1 MADTQPKTKT
11 KPQSP
16 GAGGSIHG
24 IIVRGVIGVAALGA
38 GVGIF
43 LFLQATRPQPGLA
56 PIAQRALVV
65 RAVPAVVRPVARAWV
80 GYGSARAMSDISIAA
95 EISGR
100 VVERPLN
107 VNIGAWV
114 DRGDLIVRLDAA
126 EYGDR
131 LAAAEESIRA
141 LEAQVERVD
150 VEGES
155 LAESVALAESGVEL
169 SVRELTRA
177 RDAFER
183 GAATENEIDRLEREL
198 TARRRE
204 LTDLR
209 QRLDSIPSRRQ
220 ELFAQIGRARADAA
234 AARRDVDRARVV
246 APVAGVI
253 QELDANVGDRVSL
266 GQRVARVVDLSSVE
280 APIRM
285 PVSAVGEISVGDEMV
300 LEADGPS
307 GREWRG
313 VVARIAPV
321 AEEASRSI
329 TVLVEI
335 EQDGRAVTPGTLVP
349 GQFLIGSSRAARTEP
364 RLIVPRFA
372 VVNDRVFVVGDG
384 GIARSRPVR
393 VLHHIDGVFADI
405 DPAIREW
412 AVLDNGIEPGEQV
425 IISNFEEISDGSPV
439 QTIAPTAG
447 VPPTAGRD
455 QSRDETRE
463 ARQ

>member
-1 MADTQPKTKT
+1 MAEPEQPI
-11 KPQSP
+11 KPGPASP
-16 GAGGSIHG
+16 ASRTSIR
-24 IIVRGVIGVAALGA
+24 VNFLRAVVGVAVIGA
-38 GVGIF
+38 GVGIY
-43 LFLQATRPQPGLA
+43 LFLQATKPQPGLA
-56 PIAQRALVV
+56 PMAQRSLVV
-65 RAVPAVVRPVARAWV
+65 RAVPAVTRPVARPWI

-95 EISGR
+95 EIPGR
-100 VVERPLN
+100 VVERPAN

-126 EYGDR
+126 EFGDR
-131 LAAAEESIRA
+131 LAAAEQSVIA
-141 LEAQVERVD
+141 LEAQVERVG
-150 VEGES
+150 VEGDS
-155 LAESVALAESGVEL
+155 LAESVRLAEAGVEL
-169 SVRELTRA
+169 SERELSRA
-177 RDAFER
+177 REAFER
-183 GAATENEIDRLEREL
+183 GAASQNEIDRLERDL

-209 QRLDSIPSRRQ
+209 QRLDSIPSRLQ
-220 ELFAQIGRARADAA
+220 ELRAQIARGRADAA
-234 AARRDVDRARVV
+234 AARRDFERARII

-253 QELDANVGDRVSL
+253 QELDVNVGDRVSL
-266 GQRVARVVDLSSVE
+266 GQRVARVVDISRVE

-285 PVSAVGEISVGDEMV
+285 PVSAGGEIIVGDEIT

-335 EQDGRAVTPGTLVP
+335 EQDGRAVTPGTLLP
-349 GQFLIGSSRAARTEP
+349 GQFLIGRTGTGRPEP

-372 VVNDRVFVVGDG
+372 VVNDRVFVVADG
-384 GIARSRPVR
+384 VARSRPVR
-393 VLHHIDGVFADI
+393 VLHHVDGVFADI

-412 AVLDNGIEPGEQV
+412 AVLDNGIEPGDLV
-425 IISNFEEISDGSPV
+425 IISNFEEISDGVPV

-447 VPPTAGRD
+447 VYPTAERD
-455 QSRDETRE
+455 HADDEPRE

>member
-1 MADTQPKTKT
+1 MAETQQQT
-11 KPQSP
+11 KPEPASP
-16 GAGGSIHG
+16 AAGSSIRAT
-24 IIVRGVIGVAALGA
+24 VFSAVIGVAVIAA
-38 GVGIF
+38 GVGVYF
-43 LFLQATRPQPGLA
+43 FLQATKTQPGLA

-65 RAVPAVVRPVARAWV
+65 RAVPAVVRPVARPWV
-80 GYGSARAMSDISIAA
+80 GFGSARAMSDISISA
-95 EISGR
+95 EIPGR
-100 VVERPLN
+100 VVERPPN

-131 LAAAEESIRA
+131 LAAAEESVRA

-150 VEGES
+150 VEGEA
-155 LAESVALAESGVEL
+155 LTESVALTESGVEL
-169 SVRELTRA
+169 SVRELLRA

-183 GAATENEIDRLEREL
+183 GAASENEIDRLEREL
-198 TARRRE
+198 TTRRRE

-220 ELFAQIGRARADAA
+220 ELFAQIGRARADEA

-266 GQRVARVVDLSSVE
+266 GQRVARVVDLSRVE

-285 PVSAVGEISVGDEMV
+285 PVSAAGEISVGDEMT

-329 TVLVEI
+329 TVIVEI
-335 EQDGRAVTPGTLVP
+335 EQDGRAVTPGTLLP
-349 GQFLIGSSRAARTEP
+349 GQFVIGSSRASRPEP

-372 VVNDRVFVVGDG
+372 VVNDRVFVVGEE

-412 AVLDNGIEPGEQV
+412 AVLDNGVEPGEQV
-425 IISNFEEISDGSPV
+425 IISNFEEITDGSPV
-439 QTIAPTAG
+439 QTIAPTTG
-447 VPPTAGRD
+447 VAPTAERD
-455 QSRDETRE
+455 TRTHENRE